1 MIQGEIMKFI
11 NIPVDNAERM
21 VQQHQFLLKE
31 ALRAASYHQEQID
44 ELSKA
49 VKDVTF
55 MLTEETTTVGGTDS
69 GSTGEPASSA
79 PSATEVDGDGASE
92 QVRKTDLVSLL
103 KEHASEFGDFD
114 IDPETIASFLL
125 SK

>member
-55 MLTEETTTVGGTDS
+55 MLTEETTSVGGTDS
-69 GSTGEPASSA
+69 GTTSEPASSA
-79 PSATEVDGDGASE
+79 PSAIEVDGDGVSE

>member
-1 MIQGEIMKFI
+1 MKFI
-11 NIPVDNAERM
+11 NIPVDNAEKM

-44 ELSKA
+44 QLSKA

-55 MLTEETTTVGGTDS
+55 MLTESTQAVGGTDS

-79 PSATEVDGDGASE
+79 PAVTSFVDDGEVE
-92 QVRKTDLVSLL
+92 EVSKQNLIAVL
-103 KEHASEFGDFD
+103 KEHESKFGDFD

-125 SK
+125 SR

>member
-1 MIQGEIMKFI
+1 MKFI
-11 NIPVDNAERM
+11 NIPVDNAEKM
-21 VQQHQFLLKE
+21 VQQHQILLKE

-44 ELSKA
+44 ELAKA

-55 MLTEETTTVGGTDS
+55 MTTKTTTSLGGTDS

-79 PSATEVDGDGASE
+79 TPASDVVGPEVAE
-92 QVRKTDLVSLL
+92 EVRKTDLISVL
-103 KEHASEFGDFD
+103 KEHAAEFGDFD
-114 IDPETIASFLL
+114 IDPDTIAGFLL

>member
-1 MIQGEIMKFI
+1 MKFI

-69 GSTGEPASSA
+69 GSTGEPAASA
-79 PSATEVDGDGASE
+79 PSATEVDGDGVAE

>member
-1 MIQGEIMKFI
+1 MKFI

-55 MLTEETTTVGGTDS
+55 MLTEETVSVGGTDS

-79 PSATEVDGDGASE
+79 PSAMEVDGDSKPVE
-92 QVRKTDLVSLL
+92 VRKADLVSLL
-103 KEHASEFGDFD
+103 QEHASEFGDFD

>member
-1 MIQGEIMKFI
+1 MKFI
-11 NIPVDNAERM
+11 NIPVDNAEKM

-55 MLTEETTTVGGTDS
+55 MLTEETTSVGGTDS
-69 GSTGEPASSA
+69 GSTGEPSSTAPNASD
-79 PSATEVDGDGASE
+79 VDGDGVSE
-92 QVRKTDLVSLL
+92 QVRKDNLVALL
-103 KEHASEFGDFD
+103 EEHAAEFGDFD
-114 IDPETIASFLL
+114 INTELIATFLL